1 VALPLIPLNCHK
13 LHWQHWCEATGLDA
27 CHTRCWFPDPSQL
40 KDLTCANTVQ
50 TMKLAVQSRIA
61 GALPSSYIP
70 KYRDAPMAAG
80 SAPSVPAFT
89 ECAPDADGSHRP
101 DLGSV
106 GTTSRA
112 TFKVPR
118 SDAENATSAAGSEC
132 IEDQEPGGAQCHQPL
147 LLCNAGRETSRLP

>member
-1 VALPLIPLNCHK
+1 
-13 LHWQHWCEATGLDA
+13 
-27 CHTRCWFPDPSQL
+27 
-40 KDLTCANTVQ
+40 
-50 TMKLAVQSRIA
+50 
-61 GALPSSYIP
+61 
-70 KYRDAPMAAG
+70 MAAG

-132 IEDQEPGGAQCHQPL
+132 IEDQEPGGSPVPSALDLVQRWTRDKSSVVR
-147 LLCNAGRETSRLP
+147 GDV